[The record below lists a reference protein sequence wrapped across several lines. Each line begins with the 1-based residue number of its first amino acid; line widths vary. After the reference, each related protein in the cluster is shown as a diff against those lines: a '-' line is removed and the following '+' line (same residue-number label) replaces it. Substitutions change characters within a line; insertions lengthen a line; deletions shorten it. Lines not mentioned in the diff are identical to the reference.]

1 MKYITFIIALLLTT
15 NLSALDEAMRTQL
28 IQDLQDGNKD
38 PSKRNNP
45 NYWFERAQEVADLT
59 DPFHPD
65 KSTLFNAY
73 YTRGIGTF
81 QKLQNRLEHYTNLIS
96 ALKKIDN
103 SDKTKSI
110 IESHQRKIT
119 AINNIN
125 TDVSHLSIPTLS
137 GTFNVSENK
146 GKVIILD
153 FFATWC
159 RPCVSFTPKIEAIKT
174 KYGNKVEVVV
184 VSLDTDKDAVVNY
197 FRQKLPTL
205 HVNFSGKA
213 WDNELYGQYAI
224 TGIPSI
230 ALINKDNILV
240 DVSGRKWFDEKVEDL
255 VLNNKIQLNYWKYG
269 K

>member
-1 MKYITFIIALLLTT
+1 MKYITIIITLLLTA
-15 NLSALDEAMRTQL
+15 NLFALDKAMKDQL
-28 IQDLQDGNKD
+28 IQDLREGSKD
-38 PSKRNNP
+38 PTKRNNP
-45 NYWFERAQEVADLT
+45 DYWFDRAREVAELT

-65 KSTLFNAY
+65 KSSLFNAY

-81 QKLQNRLEHYTNLIS
+81 QRPKNRLEHYTNLVS

-103 SDKTKSI
+103 SDKTKRI
-110 IESHQRKIT
+110 IATHQRKIT

-137 GTFNVSENK
+137 GAFNVSEHK
-146 GKVIILD
+146 GKVIVLD

-159 RPCVSFTPKIEAIKT
+159 SPCVNFTPKIEAIKT

-184 VSLDTDKDAVVNY
+184 VSLDTNKDAVVNY

-205 HVNFSGKA
+205 HVNFSGKV

-224 TGIPSI
+224 SGIPSI
-230 ALINKDNILV
+230 ALINQDNILV
-240 DVSGRKWFDEKVEDL
+240 DVVGRKWFDEKVEDL
-255 VLNNKIQLNYWKYG
+255 VLNNKIQVNYWKYE
-269 K
+269 

>member
-1 MKYITFIIALLLTT
+1 MKYITFIITLLLTT
-15 NLSALDEAMRTQL
+15 NLFALTEAMKNQL
-28 IQDLQDGNKD
+28 IQDLKEGDKD
-38 PSKRNNP
+38 PKKKYNP
-45 NYWFERAQEVADLT
+45 NYWFDRAHEVADMT
-59 DPFHPD
+59 DPFSPY

-73 YTRGIGTF
+73 YTRGISTF
-81 QKLQNRLEHYTNLIS
+81 QKPQSRLKHYTNLVS

-103 SDKTKSI
+103 SDTTKRF
-110 IESHQRKIT
+110 IESHQRKIN

-137 GTFNVSENK
+137 GTFNVSEHK

-184 VSLDTDKDAVVNY
+184 VSLDTNKDALVNY
-197 FRQKLPTL
+197 FREKLPTL

-224 TGIPSI
+224 SGIPSI

-240 DVSGRKWFDEKVEDL
+240 DINGRQWLDDKVEDL
-255 VLNNKIQLNYWKYG
+255 VTNNKVQVNYLKYN
-269 K
+269 